1 MKRFVALALLASAC
15 SPFQPPAPVKQ
26 GMNEQQ
32 VIEAFNK
39 RPPDR
44 VIERTCGNETAGPF
58 PCKIYVYEGSRRDGY
73 RKLSIVFEKA
83 GGRWLVSQW
92 I

>member
-1 MKRFVALALLASAC
+1 MKRFVALALLVSAC
-15 SPFQPPAPVKQ
+15 GPFGPPAPVKQ

-32 VIEAFNK
+32 VIEALSN

-44 VIERTCGNETAGPF
+44 VIERTCGNATASPF
-58 PCKIYVYEGSRRDGY
+58 SCKIYVYDGSWRDGY
-73 RKLSIVFEKA
+73 PRLSIVFEKA

-92 I
+92 L